1 MYAEGLGYPIGATV
15 YCGSDNEFLSYV
27 PASKDI
33 GEIGVVHTIMDNIG
47 YQKLEHGLS
56 VMNKRYLVN
65 CLSYNIIKVR
75 VH

>member
-1 MYAEGLGYPIGATV
+1 V
-15 YCGSDNEFLSYV
+15 YGGSDNKFLSCV

-33 GEIGVVHTIMDNIG
+33 GEIVVVHTIMDNIG

-65 CLSYNIIKVR
+65 CLSYTRIKVC